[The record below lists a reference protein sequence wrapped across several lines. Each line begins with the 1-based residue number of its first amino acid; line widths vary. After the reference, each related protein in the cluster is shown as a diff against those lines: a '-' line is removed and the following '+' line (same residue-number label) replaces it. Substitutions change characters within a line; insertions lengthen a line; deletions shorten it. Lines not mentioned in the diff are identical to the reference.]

1 MFKVGVI
8 GCGSIMKGA
17 HLPAYKQMKEKND
30 PIVVEAYCDIKP
42 EQLEG
47 LEGRLYTD
55 VDEMLAAEQGKLDFI
70 DICVPTYLHAE
81 IAIKAMEAGFHV
93 LSEKPM
99 ARTVEQGQQMIEAAK
114 RTGKLLMSAYCNRFY
129 DAARYI
135 RDLIQTGELGKVRNA
150 EFCREGGPAPT
161 GADMWFRNAE
171 LSGGAML
178 DLHIH
183 DVDMIRWMF
192 GMPKSVNAIGQSI
205 VTEGGYDVLS
215 ANFLYENN
223 MFVHAFCDWYTE
235 HDKFNTRV
243 IRVNFEKGYV
253 YVDRTPERT
262 AFVKVTADGE
272 VTDMSDKLNFNAYY
286 NEIIYFA
293 DKLEKGLPVDNCLP
307 EDSLDSVKI
316 VMAEMQSAA
325 NGGEKVCL

>member
-1 MFKVGVI
+1 MFRVGVI
-8 GCGSIMKGA
+8 GCGSIMKTA
-17 HLPAYKQMKEKND
+17 HLPAYKQMIEKND

-55 VDEMLAAEQGKLDFI
+55 VDEMLAKEQGKLDFI
-70 DICVPTYLHAE
+70 DICAPTYLHAE
-81 IAIKAMEAGFHV
+81 LSVKAMEAGFHV
-93 LSEKPM
+93 LCEKPM
-99 ARTVEQGQQMIEAAK
+99 ARTVEQGQMMIDAAK

-135 RDLIQTGELGKVRNA
+135 RDLIQTGELGAVRNA

-161 GADMWFRNAE
+161 GVDMWFRNAE

-192 GMPKSVNAIGQSI
+192 GMPKAVSVVGKSV
-205 VTEGGYDVLS
+205 VTEGGYDILS

-223 MFVHAFCDWYTE
+223 VFVHAFCDWYTE

-253 YVDRTPERT
+253 YVDRSPDRV
-262 AFVKVTADGE
+262 AFVKVTSDGE
-272 VTDMSDKLNFNAYY
+272 VTDMADKLNFNAYY

-293 DKLEKGLPVDNCLP
+293 NCLEKGLPVSESLP
-307 EDSLDSVKI
+307 EDSLDSVRI
-316 VMAEMQSAA
+316 VMAEMRSADL
-325 NGGEKVCL
+325 GGEKVSL

>member
-1 MFKVGVI
+1 MFRVGVI
-8 GCGSIMKGA
+8 GCGSIMKTA
-17 HLPAYKQMKEKND
+17 HLPAYKQMIEKND

-55 VDEMLAAEQGKLDFI
+55 VDEMLSKEQGKLDFI

-99 ARTVEQGQQMIEAAK
+99 ARTIEQGQQMIDAAK
-114 RTGKLLMSAYCNRFY
+114 RTGKLLMCAYCNRFY

-135 RDLIQTGELGKVRNA
+135 HDLIRSGELGAVRNA
-150 EFCREGGPAPT
+150 EFSREGGPAPT
-161 GADMWFRNAE
+161 GTDMWFRDAN

-192 GMPKSVNAIGQSI
+192 GMPKAVSAVGKSI
-205 VTEGGYDVLS
+205 VTKGGYDILS
-215 ANFLYENN
+215 ANFLYEDNV
-223 MFVHAFCDWYTE
+223 FVHASCDWYTE

-253 YVDRTPERT
+253 YVDRSPDRT

-293 DKLEKGLPVDNCLP
+293 DRLAKGMPVENCLP
-307 EDSLDSVKI
+307 VDSLDSVKI
-316 VMAEMQSAA
+316 VMAEMRSADSD
-325 NGGEKVCL
+325 GEKICL